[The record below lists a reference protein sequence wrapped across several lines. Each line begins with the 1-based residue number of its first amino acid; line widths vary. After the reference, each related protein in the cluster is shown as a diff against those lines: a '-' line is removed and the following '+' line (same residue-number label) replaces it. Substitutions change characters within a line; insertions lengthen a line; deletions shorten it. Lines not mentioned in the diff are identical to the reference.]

1 MTKEEIKATTSMR
14 DVVERY
20 GFRPNRAG
28 FINCPFHDGDRTAS
42 LKIYPD
48 SFHCYGCGAHG
59 DIFDFVR
66 LAERCDFK
74 TAFRILGGDSGKM
87 SDAAVLRIARQRE
100 RKKAEDRQKAKKK
113 EQYFFFAE
121 RLRVCEETIQQ
132 AEPYSDEWTRE
143 TGLLPELRERVE
155 SLYQEVCDLIE
166 KR

>member
-1 MTKEEIKATTSMR
+1 MTKEEIKATTSMT

-87 SDAAVLRIARQRE
+87 SDAAVLRIAATG
-100 RKKAEDRQKAKKK
+100 AEEGGGQAKG
-113 EQYFFFAE
+113 EEEGRILLF
-121 RLRVCEETIQQ
+121 RRTPPGLRGDYP
-132 AEPYSDEWTRE
+132 A
-143 TGLLPELRERVE
+143 G
-155 SLYQEVCDLIE
+155 
-166 KR
+166 

>member
-1 MTKEEIKATTSMR
+1 MTKEEIKATTSMA

-66 LAERCDFK
+66 LAERCDFR

-87 SDAAVLRIARQRE
+87 SDAAILRIARQRE
-100 RKKAEDRQKAKKK
+100 QKKAEARQREKLK
-113 EQYFFFAE
+113 EEYLFFAE
-121 RLRVCEETIQQ
+121 RLRACEETIQQ
-132 AEPYSDEWTRE
+132 VEPYSAEWERE
-143 TGLLPELRERVE
+143 MKLLPELRDKVDA
-155 SLYQEVCDLIE
+155 LYQSVCDLIE

>member
-14 DVVERY
+14 DVIERY
-20 GFRPNRAG
+20 GFHPNRAG

-48 SFHCYGCGAHG
+48 SFHCYGCGTHG

-66 LAERCDFK
+66 LAEHCDFR
-74 TAFRILGGDSGKM
+74 TAFRILGGDSGRM

-100 RKKAEDRQKAKKK
+100 RKKAEDKQRAAKK
-113 EQYFFFAE
+113 EAYLFYAE
-121 RLRVCEETIQQ
+121 RLRACEEAIQQ
-132 AEPYSDEWTRE
+132 AEPYSADWIRE
-143 TGLLPELRERVE
+143 TALLPELRDKVDA
-155 SLYQEVCDLIE
+155 LYQEVCDLIE

>member
-1 MTKEEIKATTSMR
+1 MTKEEIKMTTSMA

-66 LAERCDFK
+66 LAEHCDFK
-74 TAFRILGGDSGKM
+74 TAFKILGGDSGRM

-100 RKKAEDRQKAKKK
+100 KQKAQEKEKARKKED
-113 EQYFFFAE
+113 YLFYAE
-121 RLRVCEETIQQ
+121 RLRICKETI
-132 AEPYSDEWTRE
+132 AEEEPYSDNWIRE
-143 TGLLPELRERVE
+143 TNLLPELQSKVDA
-155 SLYQEVCDLIE
+155 LYQDVCDLIE